1 MRMEADSKNDLW
13 AFREG
18 RQDAATCSRYRD
30 LADVADRLCQH
41 PRDTGLAISALMRA
55 GEFESGLA
63 DAGSSAQ
70 IPAQQLTDR
79 LAAAFLGES
88 AELAPV
94 PDLLSKISRIDLPP
108 AVSIS
113 PPEGFAYYALHPH
126 DFARLVER
134 MPRQISCAL
143 VLGIRSIGTTL
154 SAIVRAA
161 LKQQGKFTERLTVR
175 PTGHPYDRAVHFTLE
190 QKKEIDKWN
199 AACSDFLVVD
209 EGPGRSGSSFL
220 SVAEALMHA
229 GVSSDRITLLGS
241 RQADASQLCV
251 ANARERWSKFH
262 FIWPEPSVYSRFSHH
277 AYIGG
282 GRWRDVLLRDCS
294 DLPACWPQ
302 MERLK
307 FLAPDRRFLFKFEG
321 FGRFGEEVLSRSLTL
336 AKAGFGCAAEDAGDG
351 MICYPVI
358 HGHSLQARE
367 LSTVLIGHLAR
378 YCAFRAAEFR
388 VSDAPA
394 SQLPAMVG
402 FNLSQEFGVDL
413 ASDMENLITPEP
425 ILTDGRMHPHEWIL
439 GCDSRFVKTDACTHG
454 DDHFFPGPCDI
465 AWDLAGVIVEWNLD
479 DHAADLFL
487 SEFRKVSGLNRAGV
501 IRNFI
506 LAYTIFQVAYWG
518 LAISTVTG
526 SVEEPRVLNTYQ
538 HYRSLAEQQLRKHLA
553 ARQSTV
559 SSTITYPGDI
569 TYALHPGER
578 AAGSSDLDPS

>member
-63 DAGSSAQ
+63 DANSGAQ

-79 LAAAFLGES
+79 LAAAFLGQS
-88 AELAPV
+88 PELAAV
-94 PDLLSKISRIDLPP
+94 PDLLSKIGRFDLPP
-108 AVSIS
+108 AVSVS

-134 MPRQISCAL
+134 MPRQSASAL
-143 VLGIRSIGTTL
+143 VVGIRSIGTTL

-161 LKQQGKFTERLTVR
+161 LKQQGKLTERLTVR

-199 AACSDFLVVD
+199 AAGSDFLVVD

-220 SVAEALMHA
+220 SVAEALMEA
-229 GVSSDRITLLGS
+229 GVSSDRIILLGS
-241 RQADASQLCV
+241 RQADASQLCA
-251 ANARERWSKFH
+251 ANARERWRKFH
-262 FIWPEPSVYSRFSHH
+262 FIWPEPSVYTRFSNHT
-277 AYIGG
+277 YIGAG
-282 GRWRDVLLRDCS
+282 SWRDLLLNDRS
-294 DLPACWPQ
+294 SWPACWPQ

-321 FGRFGEEVLSRSLTL
+321 FGHFGEQVVLRAKIL
-336 AKAGFGCAAEDAGDG
+336 ARAGFGCTADDAGDG
-351 MICYPVI
+351 MVCYPVI
-358 HGHSLQARE
+358 GGHSLHARE
-367 LSTVLIGHLAR
+367 LSAGLIGHLAR

-402 FNLSQEFGVDL
+402 FNLSQEFGLDL
-413 ASDMENLITPEP
+413 PSAMENLITAEP
-425 ILTDGRMHPHEWIL
+425 VLTDGRMHPHEWIGGPNEDL
-439 GCDSRFVKTDACTHG
+439 IKTDACTHG

-465 AWDLAGVIVEWNLD
+465 AWDLAGAIVEWNMD
-479 DHAADLFL
+479 DDAADVFL
-487 SEFRKVSGLNRAGV
+487 SEFRKISGLNRAGV
-501 IRNFI
+501 IRDFI

-518 LAISTVTG
+518 MAISTVTG
-526 SVEEPRVLNTYQ
+526 SDEESRVLSTYQ
-538 HYRSLAEQQLRKHLA
+538 HYRRLAERQLRKLLA
-553 ARQSTV
+553 ARQSTA
-559 SSTITYPGDI
+559 SSKITFPGDI
-569 TYALHPGER
+569 HVR
-578 AAGSSDLDPS
+578 IPSW